1 VNTTAYDGNSAIC
14 TECGHVFLMS
24 DMIRHGNAY
33 ICAGCKP
40 VFMQKLSEGANI
52 QTGMHYV
59 GFWWRFAASMI
70 DGIVLLI
77 FNFFI
82 GFLAGISTMQ
92 TMTAQRQSIAPF
104 LVAQLLGILV
114 GVSYETI
121 LIGKYGATLGKM
133 ACKIKV
139 VTADGGRV
147 SYPRALGRYFAKM
160 LNLFTLAIGYLMAAF
175 DSEKRALHDRICNTR
190 VVDAFSFKSG
200 VIFK

>member
-1 VNTTAYDGNSAIC
+1 
-14 TECGHVFLMS
+14 
-24 DMIRHGNAY
+24 
-33 ICAGCKP
+33 
-40 VFMQKLSEGANI
+40 MQKLAEGANI
-52 QTGMHYV
+52 RTGMHYI

-77 FNFFI
+77 FNFFL
-82 GFLAGISTMQ
+82 GFLVGVSALQ
-92 TMTAQRQSIAPF
+92 TMAAQRQSMTTF

-114 GVSYETI
+114 GVSYETL

-147 SYPRALGRYFAKM
+147 SYARALGRYFAKM
-160 LNLFTLAIGYLMAAF
+160 LNVFTLAIGYIMAAF